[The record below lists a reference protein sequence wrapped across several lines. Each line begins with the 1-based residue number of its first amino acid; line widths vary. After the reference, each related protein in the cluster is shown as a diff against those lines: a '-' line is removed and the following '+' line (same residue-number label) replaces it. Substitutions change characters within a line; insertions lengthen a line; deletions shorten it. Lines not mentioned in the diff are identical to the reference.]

1 MRAEP
6 PGPASASDLLRE
18 LLVGAGM
25 AASIRHRGGSVFQR
39 TMETGSLKTVL

>member
-1 MRAEP
+1 MCAEP
-6 PGPASASDLLRE
+6 PGPASASDPLRE

-25 AASIRHRGGSVFQR
+25 AASTQHRGESVFHR